1 MKRGKWPWDGSLMG
15 EDDSMLWGRQNPCLW
30 FSRET
35 PAQTRIS
42 AGALRLGSLHHF
54 RSCRLVTEPNTS
66 TSAKVT
72 PFTAFFQ
79 IRDIMISSRS
89 TVMAVVIIFVAFNL
103 TNNTL
108 PLPYVCQNLKEDP
121 GRERSSWSSPICFIS
136 TQVTA
141 EMYEVPRTSA
151 KYIYWKN
158 FFSKFIFL
166 Q

>member
-15 EDDSMLWGRQNPCLW
+15 EDDSVLWGRQNPCLW

-66 TSAKVT
+66 TSAKIT

-79 IRDIMISSRS
+79 IRDIVISSKS
-89 TVMAVVIIFVAFNL
+89 TVMAVVIISVAFNL
-103 TNNTL
+103 TSNTL
-108 PLPYVCQNLKEDP
+108 PLPLCVPKPE
-121 GRERSSWSSPICFIS
+121 GGSW
-136 TQVTA
+136 
-141 EMYEVPRTSA
+141 EGE
-151 KYIYWKN
+151 
-158 FFSKFIFL
+158 IFL
-166 Q
+166 ELPYLLHLHTGDSRNVWSATNIS